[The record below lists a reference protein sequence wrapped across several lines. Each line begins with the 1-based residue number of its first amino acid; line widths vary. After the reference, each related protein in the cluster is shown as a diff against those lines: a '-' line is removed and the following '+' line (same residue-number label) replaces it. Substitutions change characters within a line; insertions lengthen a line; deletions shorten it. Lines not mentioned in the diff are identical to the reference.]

1 MREEN
6 SRTANSGGH
15 EGALHLE
22 STVSLVWKRIKFN
35 SGELAFWS
43 GNHVQYETYGYK
55 NHIVHGG
62 SWFQSPST
70 VHFKIRWLAGVF
82 SGQPLEYPTYSL
94 NSAWKLLPL
103 LCTGVLLPLFFS
115 SFFYRYISLFAS
127 SSPLFVFPSLLQSSS
142 VFFSLDQSS
151 SQLLHLL
158 SSLSYSFLLLFFSLL
173 LFFRSWFS
181 FVTLV
186 TPAAIRVVGLFAAF
200 CSFLHAQGQCRLH
213 QPDCKPTSSYTS

>member
-22 STVSLVWKRIKFN
+22 STVSFVWKRIKFN

-43 GNHVQYETYGYK
+43 GNHVQYKTYGYK

-142 VFFSLDQSS
+142 VFFSTSPLTFFFILLFSAPLLFSS
-151 SQLLHLL
+151 S
-158 SSLSYSFLLLFFSLL
+158 FLPFLI
-173 LFFRSWFS
+173 FFRHSCHS
-181 FVTLV
+181 SRNT
-186 TPAAIRVVGLFAAF
+186 R
-200 CSFLHAQGQCRLH
+200 CRLVCRIL
-213 QPDCKPTSSYTS
+213 QFSACTRPMPTTPTRL

>member
-22 STVSLVWKRIKFN
+22 STVSFVWKRIKFN

-142 VFFSLDQSS
+142 VFFSLLLNFSTYFLLYPTLFCSS
-151 SQLLHLL
+151 SFLFFFSSVLDFL
-158 SSLSYSFLLLFFSLL
+158 SSLSSL
-173 LFFRSWFS
+173 
-181 FVTLV
+181 
-186 TPAAIRVVGLFAAF
+186 
-200 CSFLHAQGQCRLH
+200 
-213 QPDCKPTSSYTS
+213 QPQYAL